1 MIWTPAQLAKYYAE
15 IQRLKKELAAAQ
27 STKDKE

>member
-15 IQRLKKELAAAQ
+15 LQRLKKELADAR
-27 STKDKE
+27 STKESK